1 MSPKAKQQQ
10 ESTAYKKTTTALPL
24 CPSSQ
29 HKLFFRAPFF
39 WGGGTFCPPLPLTFS
54 ALPSFY
60 NLPKKTMTVL
70 QYARIFRK
78 IHLPNSPKLFFRAAG
93 KISNLFPIIADFIW
107 AMNVVSNSSTRC
119 WKRWKIS
126 KTCSGSISQSAWSSR
141 LFFCSNPSATSFPR
155 DICSWIL
162 FTNYTCQIQTE
173 PANKVRQEKDLI
185 RSWDCFSL
193 NPVTTLFLGFFSAQ

>member
-10 ESTAYKKTTTALPL
+10 ESVAYKKTTTALPL

-39 WGGGTFCPPLPLTFS
+39 LGGGGTFCPPLPLTVS

-78 IHLPNSPKLFFRAAG
+78 IHLPNPPKLFFRAAG

-107 AMNVVSNSSTRC
+107 VMNVVSNSSTRC

-126 KTCSGSISQSAWSSR
+126 KTCSGS
-141 LFFCSNPSATSFPR
+141 TFP
-155 DICSWIL
+155 ICL
-162 FTNYTCQIQTE
+162 QLR
-173 PANKVRQEKDLI
+173 AL
-185 RSWDCFSL
+185 L
-193 NPVTTLFLGFFSAQ
+193 LL